1 MRESLAALTAF
12 ASLRPARLLM
22 VLENER
28 LTLTAAES
36 LCHAAEHL
44 SLEQPTRSSEHRRE
58 RHAEA
63 VHVVAASHF
72 LAGAAP

>member
-1 MRESLAALTAF
+1 MLS
-12 ASLRPARLLM
+12 
-22 VLENER
+22 VLESER
-28 LTLTAAES
+28 LTLPAES

-44 SLEQPTRSSEHRRE
+44 SLEKQQTRGSEHRRE

-72 LAGAAP
+72 LAGAAPRS

>member
-1 MRESLAALTAF
+1 MLT
-12 ASLRPARLLM
+12 
-22 VLENER
+22 VLESER
-28 LTLTAAES
+28 LTLPAAES

-44 SLEQPTRSSEHRRE
+44 SLEKQQTRGSEHRRE

-72 LAGAAP
+72 LAGAAPRS